1 MHLHEAPSLIV
12 IAASESNCFSS
23 TTPAIATRTVWP
35 FTLDLATTPTQVQS
49 SVRWRPMEWNGM
61 TTPTERALMTY
72 THCVCYLQPIYAST
86 KKH

>member
-49 SVRWRPMEWNGM
+49 SARGWVS
-61 TTPTERALMTY
+61 TE
-72 THCVCYLQPIYAST
+72 
-86 KKH
+86 